1 MKLEEI
7 KHLKEKTFLKISTN
21 QLIPKLINEIFYF
34 IIGLSLFF
42 LILYKFFPN
51 FYREIIGYG
60 ISFFI
65 MLIVYYFSN
74 FIFDGIGMY
83 ILFRKKPDYINII
96 VFKENYILAYKT
108 NDSFE
113 ISINDLKNYRIE
125 HKFPT
130 NLFNYLKVSFKFETN
145 NNINFYL
152 KNNDRNITNI
162 EYLLEKYI
170 SMVEK

>member
-7 KHLKEKTFLKISTN
+7 KHLKEKTLLKISAD

-60 ISFFI
+60 ISLFI

-74 FIFDGIGMY
+74 FIFNGIGMY
-83 ILFRKKPDYINII
+83 ILFRKKPDYINMI

-113 ISINDLKNYRIE
+113 IPINDLKNYKIE
-125 HKFPT
+125 HKFLT
-130 NLFNYLKVSFKFETN
+130 NLFNYLRISFEFGTN
-145 NNINFYL
+145 NNIDLYL
-152 KNNDRNITNI
+152 KNNDRSITDI
-162 EYLLEKYI
+162 EYLLQKYI
-170 SMVEK
+170 SMI

>member
-51 FYREIIGYG
+51 FYREII
-60 ISFFI
+60 
-65 MLIVYYFSN
+65 
-74 FIFDGIGMY
+74 
-83 ILFRKKPDYINII
+83 
-96 VFKENYILAYKT
+96 E
-108 NDSFE
+108 
-113 ISINDLKNYRIE
+113 
-125 HKFPT
+125 
-130 NLFNYLKVSFKFETN
+130 FETN

-152 KNNDRNITNI
+152 KNNDRNITDM
-162 EYLLEKYI
+162 EFLLQKYI